1 MATAVGAA
9 GRKRDCPTG
18 RRRPSDRRRPECLPE
33 QACPW
38 PRSPSSPQR
47 KPSPGGKKN
56 GGLLGRGEKDGER
69 SSGRLG
75 PSRSPHPVSSPTPYG
90 RVPLPSS
97 GHHGTPS
104 MPLDPLPP
112 APMPPPVRA
121 AMARPA
127 QQLDVASALPPK
139 AGVGPMVDRDR
150 RRASTVQDQRPPAP
164 GAAPVA
170 RHEPPP
176 PPRPPHRRSEIQ
188 LIQQRVPPTHA
199 HAPSSGPGRS
209 AQSAPIAR
217 KATASSGAARGRRP
231 AEILNDGGR
240 FRSSAPN
247 RSDPPHSPVTPEV
260 AGLSPVAPV
269 PPVRTSCTYA
279 VFRPAKSIA

>member
-1 MATAVGAA
+1 LSPRRPRSGPRAARGIARPAVGDRAIGVDRSAYRSKRARGPDLHRALTGNPRRAA
-9 GRKRDCPTG
+9 
-18 RRRPSDRRRPECLPE
+18 RRTAGCWD
-33 QACPW
+33 
-38 PRSPSSPQR
+38 
-47 KPSPGGKKN
+47 GG
-56 GGLLGRGEKDGER
+56 KDGER

-112 APMPPPVRA
+112 APMPPPVHA

-150 RRASTVQDQRPPAP
+150 RRASTVQDKRPPAP
-164 GAAPVA
+164 GAALDA

-176 PPRPPHRRSEIQ
+176 PPRPPHRRAEIQ
-188 LIQQRVPPTHA
+188 PIQQRVPPTHA
-199 HAPSSGPGRS
+199 HEPSSGPGRS

-231 AEILNDGGR
+231 AEILNHGGR
-240 FRSSAPN
+240 FRSSPN
-247 RSDPPHSPVTPEV
+247 RSDPPHSLVTPEV
-260 AGLSPVAPV
+260 AGSSPAIAPRL
-269 PPVRTSCTYA
+269 PR
-279 VFRPAKSIA
+279 